1 MEITLPLQESLNRS
15 AHWPDMQWSMA
26 DDVQYSQ
33 LQHYGSTNASS
44 LVGVSTTSSESFLAV
59 SVKAIEKEYD

>member
-1 MEITLPLQESLNRS
+1 
-15 AHWPDMQWSMA
+15 MQWSMA

-44 LVGVSTTSSESFLAV
+44 LVGVSATSSESFLAV